1 MDVSR
6 FIAHFF
12 TQFEYLR
19 NSVGIVIIAVASLL
33 VCPPPKFPHTHKSLL
48 FLAQI
53 SFCGYKV
60 LNWYERLAWIPVFII
75 FIIIL
80 GVGGKHLTNPPPAE
94 PATATTI
101 LSFASTVAGF
111 VITYAP
117 LSSDFTSYFKHDVS
131 RFVHAQYLSPC
142 ISCALSWKIFWYSFA
157 GFVLPIVRVNHEYS
171 PRSIDPSLSARSLSN
186 VSAQRW
192 P

>member
-1 MDVSR
+1 M
-6 FIAHFF
+6 HFF
-12 TQFEYLR
+12 AQFKYLR
-19 NSVGIVIIAVASLL
+19 NSVGIVIIAVVSLF
-33 VCPPPKFPHTHKSLL
+33 VCLPPQFDHIPKPLL
-48 FLAQI
+48 DPAQI

-75 FIIIL
+75 FIIAL

-94 PATATTI
+94 PATVATI

-117 LSSDFTSYFKHDVS
+117 LSSDFTSYFEHDVP
-131 RFVHAQYLSPC
+131 RFVRAHLPPC
-142 ISCALSWKIFWYSFA
+142 KNLMCTSWKIFWYSYA
-157 GFVLPIVRVNHEYS
+157 GFILPIVRMNHECS
-171 PRSIDPSLSARSLSN
+171 LRFIDPSLSARSPSN
-186 VSAQRW
+186 VSAQQW

>member
-6 FIAHFF
+6 FIVHFF
-12 TQFEYLR
+12 AQFKYLR
-19 NSVGIVIIAVASLL
+19 DSVGIVIIAVVSLF
-33 VCPPPKFPHTHKSLL
+33 VCLPPQFDHIPKPLL
-48 FLAQI
+48 DPAQI

-75 FIIIL
+75 FIIAL

-94 PATATTI
+94 PATVATI

-117 LSSDFTSYFKHDVS
+117 LSSDFTSYFEHDVP
-131 RFVHAQYLSPC
+131 RFVRAHLPPC
-142 ISCALSWKIFWYSFA
+142 KNLKCTQLENILVFLCRFHPSNCT
-157 GFVLPIVRVNHEYS
+157 HES
-171 PRSIDPSLSARSLSN
+171 RMFSAIH
-186 VSAQRW
+186 
-192 P
+192 